1 MVLVETVVIV
11 VNEVPVDSVTEFSE
25 VEPDGLGTGVLV
37 VEPEV
42 VSEVEPDGV
51 SEVVP
56 EVDADGVA
64 EVVLEVVPE

>member
-37 VEPEV
+37 VEPDGLGTGV
-42 VSEVEPDGV
+42 VGFFGEI
-51 SEVVP
+51 
-56 EVDADGVA
+56 
-64 EVVLEVVPE
+64 LEE